1 MRYPSFFQEQ
11 LTSLRTYWN
20 GHFLGVSLSPDR
32 IQSSKS
38 RLRQFFGGH
47 QPPHSRWI
55 FGISPPVPAKSGAGQ
70 NRAFRSQVE
79 AEWWRLVVSL
89 SLFSW
94 VLSICP
100 AETNGILVGYFLW
113 TEFGFL
119 HLVTRISTCNI
130 VYHEDCHDW
139 SCVSFTFVSEL
150 QNLFEFGAYDI
161 EYELDTGVLGW
172 CLIIYLLFWKSDVLF
187 FDYFWIP
194 DVTWNHGYFSSF
206 RIWTFLSMLNWTSVQ
221 CSEMG
226 CHVERGCESWSPY
239 GWPVRVTYSWR
250 HVILHRERPSRVR
263 FGTVLCTEDW

>member
-100 AETNGILVGYFLW
+100 AETNGILVGYFYGLSLDSYIW
-113 TEFGFL
+113 LRGFL
-119 HLVTRISTCNI
+119 LATLYIMKI
-130 VYHEDCHDW
+130 VM
-139 SCVSFTFVSEL
+139 
-150 QNLFEFGAYDI
+150 
-161 EYELDTGVLGW
+161 TGVAWVLLSSLNW
-172 CLIIYLLFWKSDVLF
+172 RIYLSLEL
-187 FDYFWIP
+187 
-194 DVTWNHGYFSSF
+194 T
-206 RIWTFLSMLNWTSVQ
+206 TLSTS
-221 CSEMG
+221 
-226 CHVERGCESWSPY
+226 
-239 GWPVRVTYSWR
+239 
-250 HVILHRERPSRVR
+250 
-263 FGTVLCTEDW
+263 